1 MVMRVLI
8 GLYSFPMKTAISV
21 PDSVFEQADR
31 FAARHAMSRSELY
44 TRAVQAYL
52 AQEDRVTEQLDAV
65 YATEDSSVDP
75 ILAEIQHRS
84 IREDPA

>member
-1 MVMRVLI
+1 MI
-8 GLYSFPMKTAISV
+8 GLYSHVMKTAISI

-44 TRAVQAYL
+44 TRAVQTYL
-52 AQEDRVTEQLDAV
+52 AQEDRVTEQLDAI
-65 YATEDSSVDP
+65 YAAEDSSVDP
-75 ILAEIQHRS
+75 VLAEIQHRS

>member
-31 FAARHAMSRSELY
+31 FAVRHAMSRSELY